1 MLGEVEEDDLFNPLL
16 VSCIFKAVKDFLT
29 LSELQGFLDILEQ
42 ELGTIESIFPNRS
55 LRPICFLQRY
65 LLKSSYLLPSPV
77 VNARVR
83 AVRCIIGNSR
93 IYSIY
98 VIKT

>member
-42 ELGTIESIFPNRS
+42 ELGTIESIFPN
-55 LRPICFLQRY
+55 
-65 LLKSSYLLPSPV
+65 
-77 VNARVR
+77 
-83 AVRCIIGNSR
+83 G
-93 IYSIY
+93 
-98 VIKT
+98 T